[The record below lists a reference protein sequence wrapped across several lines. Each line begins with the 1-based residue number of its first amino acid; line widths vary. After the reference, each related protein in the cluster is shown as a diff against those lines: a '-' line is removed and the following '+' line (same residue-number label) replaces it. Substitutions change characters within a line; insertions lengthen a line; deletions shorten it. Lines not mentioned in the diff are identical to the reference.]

1 MLRMEAWRPTVTRV
15 PLSAIN
21 KRVPDPFERL
31 FLQEYPKV
39 LAIAYRVL
47 ADRPAAED
55 VAQEV
60 FLKFHRSHSPDSE
73 RASGWLHA
81 AAVHSALNV
90 IRGERRRAQRE
101 TAHAL
106 DPAQPTIANP
116 ERLVEEAE
124 QRREGPPAPHP
135 VPPPAAAALLLPHNA
150 LWHAQ
155 GPTPRGG
162 AISGKLGTL
171 AAPAD
176 AGAAGDRRAAGGR
189 APHGPGRVGGC
200 ADPRSDLRAAPD
212 RGGAG
217 LTL

>member
-1 MLRMEAWRPTVTRV
+1 MLQMQALRPTVTPRA
-15 PLSAIN
+15 LGAIN
-21 KRVPDPFERL
+21 HRVSDPFERL

-60 FLKFHRSHSPDSE
+60 FIKFHRSHSPDSE
-73 RASGWLHA
+73 RASGWLHS

-106 DPAQPTIANP
+106 DPARPTVANP

-124 QRREGPPAPHP
+124 QRHEVRRALNRLPQRT
-135 VPPPAAAALLLPHNA
+135 AAVLMLRHSGLSYAEVATALGIKVGNV
-150 LWHAQ
+150 
-155 GPTPRGG
+155 
-162 AISGKLGTL
+162 GTL
-171 AAPAD
+171 L
-176 AGAAGDRRAAGGR
+176 RRAEEAMRKEVNR
-189 APHGPGRVGGC
+189 ATPE
-200 ADPRSDLRAAPD
+200 
-212 RGGAG
+212 
-217 LTL
+217 